1 MISGDIIARKS
12 APGGEVT
19 VTATLSSGRVTLD
32 GVVANAEQKE
42 LLLASAGR
50 VVDSEHIVD
59 EIVVATGADGSA
71 EGQDIETLKKLQIV
85 ANAIE
90 LFDET
95 LEADVRLD
103 TDTFAFNALLEYEE
117 NTTELMVI
125 REQAAEQ
132 GLQVE
137 GSIESRQMSL
147 DREVLLL
154 QAEIGQ
160 LADEIRSRL
169 VFDRAGYELSFEA
182 KKALDKLV
190 DAMNRY
196 PRTVVEISGHTD
208 NVGDQQTNALLS
220 LERAVAVKEYLELSG
235 IDSARMRALGRG
247 ESSPIASNKTE
258 IGMKSNR
265 RVEFVALG
273 EFEY

>member
-1 MISGDIIARKS
+1 
-12 APGGEVT
+12 
-19 VTATLSSGRVTLD
+19 
-32 GVVANAEQKE
+32 
-42 LLLASAGR
+42 
-50 VVDSEHIVD
+50 
-59 EIVVATGADGSA
+59 
-71 EGQDIETLKKLQIV
+71 
-85 ANAIE
+85 
-90 LFDET
+90 
-95 LEADVRLD
+95 
-103 TDTFAFNALLEYEE
+103 
-117 NTTELMVI
+117 
-125 REQAAEQ
+125 
-132 GLQVE
+132 
-137 GSIESRQMSL
+137 MSL

-258 IGMKSNR
+258 IGMQHNR